1 MSEALPGMPAP
12 PPPVRARPAAAVILW
27 REGPEGREVFWVR
40 RGESLRFAGGFH
52 AFPGGRVDEEDARVP
67 VPGLSGDDAAHV
79 AAACRELFEEAGVL
93 LARGA
98 ERLPPATRDEGRRA
112 LLDGRV
118 GFAEL
123 LFQEALALEPSLL
136 APAGR
141 WVTPEA
147 FPVRFDARF
156 FLARLPAGQE
166 ASVWPGEL
174 SGGEFVPVRRALESW
189 RRGDALL
196 HPPNW
201 WGIAALER
209 AAPPQA
215 LALLRNPPS
224 DLLIEFQG
232 GVVLAALRTPTL
244 LPATHTNCWI
254 VDLAPGE
261 GVAVV
266 DPGASDPE
274 EIARLDRVLG
284 ILAAGG
290 RPAREVWLTHHHVD
304 HVGGTATLAARGLPV
319 RAHPET
325 ARRLAGGERF
335 LPVADGDL
343 LHGRWRAL
351 FTPGHAPGHLCF
363 LDERSGALVAGDMVS
378 TVSTVVID
386 PPEGNMGLYLD
397 SLARL
402 RGLPARTLYPA
413 HGSPAPSA
421 AAKLDEYLAHRQM
434 RAAKVEAALLPGG
447 TLAEVTRVAYDDTPP
462 VLLPV
467 AERSCLATLLWLRE
481 NGRAHLSGDI
491 WGRS

>member
-1 MSEALPGMPAP
+1 MSEAMPGMPAP
-12 PPPVRARPAAAVILW
+12 PPPARARPAAAVILW

-40 RGESLRFAGGFH
+40 RGDGLRFAGGFH
-52 AFPGGRVDEEDARVP
+52 AFPGGRVDEEDGRVP
-67 VPGLSGDDAAHV
+67 VAGLEGEEAIHV

-98 ERLPPATRDEGRRA
+98 EKLPPAVRDEARHA
-112 LLDGRV
+112 LLDERV
-118 GFAEL
+118 SFADL
-123 LFQEALALEPSLL
+123 LFREALALDPSLL

-156 FLARLPAGQE
+156 YVARLPAGQE

-174 SGGEFVPVRRALESW
+174 SGGEFVPVARAIASW
-189 RRGDALL
+189 ERGDALL

-201 WGIAALER
+201 WGITAMAR
-209 AAPPQA
+209 AAPPEA
-215 LALLRNPPS
+215 LELLRNPPP
-224 DLLIEFQG
+224 DLLIEFQR
-232 GVVLAALRTPTL
+232 GVVLCALRTPTL
-244 LPATHTNCWI
+244 LPATHTNCWML
-254 VDLAPGE
+254 DLGPDG

-266 DPGASDPE
+266 DPGSPE
-274 EIARLDRVLG
+274 PAEQARLDRVLG
-284 ILAAGG
+284 ILAAEG

-304 HVGGTATLAARGLPV
+304 HVGGLAPLVARGLPV

-325 ARRLAGGERF
+325 ARRLPGGASF
-335 LPVADGDL
+335 LPVEDGEL

-363 LDERSGALVAGDMVS
+363 LDERTGALVAGDMVS
-378 TVSTVVID
+378 TLSTVVID
-386 PPEGNMGLYLD
+386 PPEGDMGLYLS
-397 SLARL
+397 SLERL

-434 RAAKVEAALLPGG
+434 RAVKIEAALSPGG
-447 TLAEVTRVAYDDTPP
+447 SLAEVTRAAYDDTPP

-467 AERSCLATLLWLRE
+467 AERSCLATLLWLERT
-481 NGRAHLSGDI
+481 GRARRSGDA
-491 WGRS
+491 WSAA